1 MNSTKELLIKIKDA
15 ALHNAIAAKDIP
27 IRDIKDATLAEYY
40 SIINDTEKHQNE
52 LLSLYNDIEAISDN
66 ETNLDIIMHFLD
78 KMINHLI
85 YLDYLNVHHIPEI
98 LPDDIS
104 PENQYIH
111 YLELADYYA
120 DINQY
125 QTYLCMEN
133 AYFYCKNESIRNNI
147 LNNMNIYKKENNI
160 NINKTSIVIVSYNN
174 LYLMQQCIYSIRKH
188 CFKGTYEIVV
198 VDNASTDGVTEWL
211 ETQKDIILIKNST
224 NYGFPKGCNI
234 GISHCNE
241 NNDVFLLNNDTR
253 LTPNSLFWLR
263 MGLYDSND
271 TGATGAVNNYNGTI
285 EYINLPYNSVED
297 YERFGYVNNQFKE
310 KPFENCT
317 FLCGFAMLIKKQ
329 ALMQTN
335 LLDEKLS
342 PGYYDDDDISFQ
354 LINKG
359 YLLKVCHNSF
369 IYHAGSQSFKK
380 MDLNKVHDIYAKNR
394 KYLTQKWGF
403 SPEDV
408 RVNMDLE
415 SHINQL
421 PDDSLHILEINA
433 HNGANYEHLKYIYP
447 DMKYLGMEQNSHYL
461 NCAAKNAP
469 IICCDYMQYDYT
481 PYYKT
486 MDYIIVN
493 DFNLFT
499 DMQKESLQRILAP
512 VIKSTG
518 QILFINKIISEQ
530 I

>member
-1 MNSTKELLIKIKDA
+1 M
-15 ALHNAIAAKDIP
+15 
-27 IRDIKDATLAEYY
+27 
-40 SIINDTEKHQNE
+40 
-52 LLSLYNDIEAISDN
+52 
-66 ETNLDIIMHFLD
+66 
-78 KMINHLI
+78 
-85 YLDYLNVHHIPEI
+85 
-98 LPDDIS
+98 
-104 PENQYIH
+104 
-111 YLELADYYA
+111 
-120 DINQY
+120 
-125 QTYLCMEN
+125 
-133 AYFYCKNESIRNNI
+133 
-147 LNNMNIYKKENNI
+147 
-160 NINKTSIVIVSYNN
+160 
-174 LYLMQQCIYSIRKH
+174 
-188 CFKGTYEIVV
+188 
-198 VDNASTDGVTEWL
+198 
-211 ETQKDIILIKNST
+211 
-224 NYGFPKGCNI
+224 
-234 GISHCNE
+234 
-241 NNDVFLLNNDTR
+241 
-253 LTPNSLFWLR
+253 
-263 MGLYDSND
+263 
-271 TGATGAVNNYNGTI
+271 
-285 EYINLPYNSVED
+285 
-297 YERFGYVNNQFKE
+297 
-310 KPFENCT
+310 
-317 FLCGFAMLIKKQ
+317 
-329 ALMQTN
+329 
-335 LLDEKLS
+335 DEKLS

-380 MDLNKVHDIYAKNR
+380 MDLNKVHNIYAKNR

-415 SHINQL
+415 SHIKQL
-421 PDDSLHILEINA
+421 SDDSLHILEINA

-499 DMQKESLQRILAP
+499 DMQKESLQRILTP

-518 QILFINKIISEQ
+518 QILFINKIISKQ